1 MARGT
6 GGLPG
11 SRPCIIRCTWMFAL
25 VGALMAGCQSSRDP
39 GDPVFGRGVPGL
51 EARLRGSGSSATG
64 TVRVFDHRDGV
75 VLQLSLYNL
84 PTGTYRIAFHEK
96 GNCRSPN
103 LFSAGQAWAP
113 PDSGRTPDELLP
125 QAMTDTAGDIPTYTA
140 FIKGARAEGALS
152 LRGRTVVV
160 HWGNKV
166 SDAFPG
172 QPNNRFACGVLD
184 TITPL
189 F

>member
-1 MARGT
+1 MARGN
-6 GGLPG
+6 GPIDR
-11 SRPCIIRCTWMFAL
+11 RPCINACAL
-25 VGALMAGCQSSRDP
+25 ALALGLSMVGCQSSRDS

-64 TVRVFDHRDGV
+64 AVRVFDHRDGV
-75 VLQLSLYNL
+75 VLQLSLLNV
-84 PTGTYRIAFHEK
+84 PTGTYRVALHEK

-125 QAMTDTAGDIPTYTA
+125 QVTTDTAGDIPTYTA
-140 FIKGARAEGALS
+140 FIKGARAEGPQS
-152 LRGRTVVV
+152 LRGRTVVIHAGYKLSEAV
-160 HWGNKV
+160 
-166 SDAFPG
+166 PG
-172 QPNNRFACGVLD
+172 QPNNRIACGVLD
-184 TITPL
+184 TIAPL